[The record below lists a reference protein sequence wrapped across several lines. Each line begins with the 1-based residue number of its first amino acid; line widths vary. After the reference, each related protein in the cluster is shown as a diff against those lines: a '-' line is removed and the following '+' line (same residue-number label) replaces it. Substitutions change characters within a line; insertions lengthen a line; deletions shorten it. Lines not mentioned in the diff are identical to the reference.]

1 MRIFYINNE
10 GAGFADHVDVETGT
24 TVEQFFQQ
32 RMKGAKPNDY
42 LIRVNRAPVP
52 RDQVL
57 QEQDRVSI
65 TALKI
70 HGAAC

>member
-10 GAGFADHVDVETGT
+10 GAGFADNVDVQPGT
-24 TVEQFFQQ
+24 TVAQFFQQ
-32 RMKGAKPNDY
+32 RMHGAKPSDY
-42 LIRVNRAPVP
+42 LIRVNRQPCP
-52 RDQVL
+52 SDQVL

-70 HGAAC
+70 HGAGH